1 MPAWQARS
9 HVELADKHAVVSRLG
24 YGRGVH
30 RVGEQLRVGEA
41 AGVGEP
47 GAHGAWHEAG
57 DGDAGSLQLAPE
69 RVAPAGDEWAV
80 LKVRF
85 RWRSFDVQIEVTS
98 APSIRS
104 SVFGFLHAFLTGY
117 RSITRIGDRSVT

>member
-1 MPAWQARS
+1 MLAWQARS

-69 RVAPAGDEWAV
+69 RVAPLVMSGQSLRCVSVGAH
-80 LKVRF
+80 LTL
-85 RWRSFDVQIEVTS
+85 RSK
-98 APSIRS
+98 
-104 SVFGFLHAFLTGY
+104 
-117 RSITRIGDRSVT
+117 